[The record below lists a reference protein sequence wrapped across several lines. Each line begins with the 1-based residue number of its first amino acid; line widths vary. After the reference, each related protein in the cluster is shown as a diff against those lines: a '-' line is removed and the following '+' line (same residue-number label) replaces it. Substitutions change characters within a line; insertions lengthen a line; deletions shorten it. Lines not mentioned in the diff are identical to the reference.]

1 MDEEGKVTQIDD
13 PTRKKI
19 EGQIKLYAEQAL
31 RTIAIAYRDVE
42 PGFCGEKHD
51 EDKKAEKDKDEPTQ
65 TIQGVK
71 DIELTGDYTLICII
85 GIEDTIRTEVPAAIT
100 TIRNAGVTVRMVTGD
115 NIDTAKAIAV
125 KANIISEADRNN
137 PACSMEGKVFYEMC
151 GGLIEKEK
159 NGKIKKVVKH
169 AKKFEKY
176 CETLVVMARCR
187 PEDKYLMVTGLRN
200 LGHTVAVTGDG
211 TNDAPALR
219 RADVGFGMGIAGT
232 DTCKEAADI
241 LIKDDNFVAIVK
253 AAQWGRNVY
262 DNIQRFLQF
271 QLSVNFVALTVTFVG
286 SCIMK
291 QSPLNAIQLLWVNLI
306 MDSLAALALA
316 TGEPT
321 PELLERK
328 PQDKNDYL
336 VSRKMIKHIMW
347 NSIWQ
352 SIILCIICFQGE
364 NLIPEPNIARRH
376 DTPESPF
383 IYPGREKTWVWEGEA
398 PLYN

>member
-1 MDEEGKVTQIDD
+1 MTSFSCGHGEGYGIRAQMKGASEIVLGQCSKYMDEDGKVKEIDDATRTGIEGKITS
-13 PTRKKI
+13 
-19 EGQIKLYAEQAL
+19 YAKNAL
-31 RTIAIAYRDVE
+31 RTIAIAFRDVNQGE
-42 PGFCGEKHD
+42 FGEKHD
-51 EDKKAEKDKDEPTQ
+51 EETKAEKDKDAETQ

-85 GIEDTIRTEVPAAIT
+85 GIEDTIRSEVPGAIS
-100 TIRNAGVTVRMVTGD
+100 TIRTAGVTVRMVTGD

-125 KANIISEADRNN
+125 KANIIAEADRDN
-137 PACSMEGKVFYEMC
+137 PVCSMEGKKFYESC

-176 CETLVVMARCR
+176 VEGDGSKDCPKLVVMARCR

-253 AAQWGRNVY
+253 AA
-262 DNIQRFLQF
+262 
-271 QLSVNFVALTVTFVG
+271 
-286 SCIMK
+286 
-291 QSPLNAIQLLWVNLI
+291 
-306 MDSLAALALA
+306 
-316 TGEPT
+316 
-321 PELLERK
+321 
-328 PQDKNDYL
+328 
-336 VSRKMIKHIMW
+336 
-347 NSIWQ
+347 
-352 SIILCIICFQGE
+352 
-364 NLIPEPNIARRH
+364 
-376 DTPESPF
+376 
-383 IYPGREKTWVWEGEA
+383 
-398 PLYN
+398 

>member
-1 MDEEGKVTQIDD
+1 M
-13 PTRKKI
+13 
-19 EGQIKLYAEQAL
+19 
-31 RTIAIAYRDVE
+31 E

-253 AAQWGRNVY
+253 AA
-262 DNIQRFLQF
+262 
-271 QLSVNFVALTVTFVG
+271 
-286 SCIMK
+286 
-291 QSPLNAIQLLWVNLI
+291 
-306 MDSLAALALA
+306 
-316 TGEPT
+316 
-321 PELLERK
+321 
-328 PQDKNDYL
+328 
-336 VSRKMIKHIMW
+336 
-347 NSIWQ
+347 
-352 SIILCIICFQGE
+352 
-364 NLIPEPNIARRH
+364 
-376 DTPESPF
+376 
-383 IYPGREKTWVWEGEA
+383 
-398 PLYN
+398 